1 MSLSIL
7 LQGFIIG
14 IFVAAPVGPVGV
26 LCIQR
31 SVTRGKRH
39 GFISGLGAATADAAY
54 AAVAA
59 FGLTFISSFIEQQ
72 QFYLRLGGGLLLCFL
87 GVRLAMKRPTR
98 DASPL
103 STIDHIHHYSST
115 VLLTLTN
122 PMTFVAFAA
131 LFAGLNLVES
141 EGTSQ
146 LMTASLLVA
155 GVFLGSS
162 FWWLVLS
169 LVSGAF
175 KERLTHLRMVWV
187 NRIAGIVVAVFG
199 LCVLGSVFVWGK

>member
-39 GFISGLGAATADAAY
+39 GFISGLGAATADAAF

-72 QFYLRLGGGLLLCFL
+72 QFYLRLGGGLLLCIL
-87 GVRLAMKRPTR
+87 GVRLALSRPTR
-98 DASPL
+98 DLSPL
-103 STIDHIHHYSST
+103 STFDHFHHYGST
-115 VLLTLTN
+115 FFLTLTN

-131 LFAGLNLVES
+131 LFAGFGLVES
-141 EGTSQ
+141 DESTQ
-146 LMTASLLVA
+146 FLTASLLVA
-155 GVFLGSS
+155 GVFLGST
-162 FWWLVLS
+162 FWWLVLC

-175 KERLTHLRMVWV
+175 KERLTHLRMRWV
-187 NRIAGIVVAVFG
+187 NRIAGIIVAGFG
-199 LCVLGSVFVWGK
+199 LCVLGSVFWAL